1 VDFVARHWGD
11 LASLVGFGLT
21 IWAIF
26 KAKGAAEQARDAA
39 RQVRDR
45 ISSLDTVAA
54 LAAAVTTLEELKGL
68 HRIRAWDL
76 VLVRYSALRRH
87 LVTIEAGLAGAR
99 RGQITKA
106 LSQFR
111 IIEAEVEGAMAS
123 RQQNQIDSPRFNQIV
138 SAQIDAL
145 EKLMIAIKQAGV

>member
-1 VDFVARHWGD
+1 VARHWGD
-11 LASLVGFGLT
+11 LASLAGFGLT

-76 VLVRYSALRRH
+76 VLVRYHNFQGTTFPLAVRLLRRMAWFH
-87 LVTIEAGLAGAR
+87 PTEVCRVRRLGLLV
-99 RGQITKA
+99 
-106 LSQFR
+106 S
-111 IIEAEVEGAMAS
+111 
-123 RQQNQIDSPRFNQIV
+123 FN
-138 SAQIDAL
+138 
-145 EKLMIAIKQAGV
+145 EIAHQ